1 MDKKKSLKYSL
12 IGLGPTLTDRIKSL
26 FRFDSIRS
34 YPSLFRRMYDAYL
47 DYSEQSDTN
56 TYILLEYSDT
66 GELIS
71 TRYLSKEEFDELNNE
86 NI

>member
-1 MDKKKSLKYSL
+1 
-12 IGLGPTLTDRIKSL
+12 
-26 FRFDSIRS
+26 
-34 YPSLFRRMYDAYL
+34 MYDAYL